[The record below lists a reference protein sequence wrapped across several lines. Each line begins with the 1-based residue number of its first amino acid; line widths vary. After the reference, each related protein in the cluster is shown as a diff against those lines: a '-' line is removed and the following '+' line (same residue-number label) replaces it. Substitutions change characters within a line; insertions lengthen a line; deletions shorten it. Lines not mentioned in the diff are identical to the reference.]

1 MAFPLSALLGPV
13 VGAATDWLKNRQVRK
28 AVALENEVKLKTA
41 VTEAKIKRLETQQAA
56 DIAWENTSIEQGGWK
71 DEYLTILL
79 SVPMILCFIPGG
91 AQYVAAGFQA
101 LQENTPDWYQWAF
114 LVVVAS
120 SFGYK
125 KIADFMALKKGV

>member
-1 MAFPLSALLGPV
+1 MAFPLAALLGPV

-56 DIAWENTSIEQGGWK
+56 DIAWESTALEQGGWK

-91 AQYVAAGFQA
+91 AQYVSAGFQA